1 MPAALLKLDEN
12 IPDLVAEILGAA
24 GHDVAL
30 ARDEQLSGVED
41 ETLLGAAITEARAL
55 VTFDLHFS
63 DIRRHDPSGTPG
75 IVVLR
80 LRSQSLPPVRRAALA
95 LRTCSLR
102 SRLRAVCGFSPTIA
116 CASGLQKVAAEG
128 EGRSAGAT
136 YPGATHTIAPRRV
149 EPGEEFTANPAEF
162 FLKPGRRQRGGG
174 GRRIGAGIAESIMG
188 LR

>member
-75 IVVLR
+75 I
-80 LRSQSLPPVRRAALA
+80 RRRHALE
-95 LRTCSLR
+95 
-102 SRLRAVCGFSPTIA
+102 SRLRGVWEDDLFF
-116 CASGLQKVAAEG
+116 AAGDLG
-128 EGRSAGAT
+128 EGGAIIDT
-136 YPGATHTIAPRRV
+136 PCRPKGSPR
-149 EPGEEFTANPAEF
+149 
-162 FLKPGRRQRGGG
+162 
-174 GRRIGAGIAESIMG
+174 
-188 LR
+188 